1 VPKEIT
7 HWWLAA
13 EVLASLEDH
22 PRLAQLLKR
31 NRNVFLLGSVGADFL
46 FYYLHGG
53 ELAAFREAAMVL
65 HGSDGGDTLAVLAKT
80 AEVYAAVLDGGVWP
94 EGENGNNLAEA
105 VWAFLFGYVC
115 HVAADSVFH
124 PLVLYCAG
132 KGGAQALYQHYL
144 FETVLDLYVTDV
156 LRPGDLPL
164 RLSALTSQMRMS
176 RQAFLK
182 LLGFVSFGGAD
193 YNREALKICLRRYER
208 VQAALWGFPGR
219 TAARL
224 VGLLNRRLRHFSASF
239 YQKAYHRLTP
249 VFARAFQYLHPVTG
263 QSYEHS
269 VMDLRAEVVRQA
281 RRTAGVFEKILDT
294 PSCDPIAYLEKIH
307 GPNLETGL
315 YGDNAKKI
323 VYTIPGGL
331 AGLFGSAG
339 LSSRVP

>member
-7 HWWLAA
+7 HWWLAS
-13 EVLASLEDH
+13 EVLSSLEEC
-22 PRLAQLLKR
+22 PLLAQLLER
-31 NRNVFLLGSVGADFL
+31 NRDVFLLGSVGPDFL
-46 FYYLHGG
+46 FYYLYGS
-53 ELAAFREAAMVL
+53 ELTLFREAAMVL

-80 AEVYAAVLDGGVWP
+80 AEVYAAVLENGVWP

-132 KGGAQALYQHYL
+132 KGSARALYQHYL
-144 FETVLDLYVTDV
+144 FETVLDLYVTDT
-156 LRPGDLPL
+156 LRPEGLPL
-164 RLSALTSQMRMS
+164 RLERLTSGMRMS

-182 LLGFVSFGGAD
+182 LLGFVSFGGTA
-193 YNREALKICLRRYER
+193 YNREALKMCLRRYER

-224 VGLLNRRLRHFSASF
+224 AGLLSRRLRHFTASF
-239 YQKAYHRLTP
+239 YQKSYRKFTP
-249 VFARAFQYLHPVTG
+249 VFARVFKYLHPVTG
-263 QSYEHS
+263 QQYEHS
-269 VMDLRAEVVRQA
+269 VMDLRGEVVRQA
-281 RRTAGVFEKILDT
+281 LGTARVFEKILSA

-323 VYTIPGGL
+323 AYTLPGGL
-331 AGLFGSAG
+331 AEIFGAAG
-339 LSSRVP
+339 RL